1 MPLHTRPH
9 GQSMPLAA
17 ISLAFNAALGAA
29 TLGAALLPCE
39 AAHAQAFDA
48 VRLYSARPG
57 QDGGMYGAVVLSVPQ
72 YSGAA
77 TQRLMLLPVL
87 EYQWRDGWFAGVG
100 NGVGKNFSSNPAQ
113 QYGLRLT
120 ADLGR
125 DENRSPALKG
135 MGDVAPALEFG
146 GFYNQ
151 YLSKEVFLTSS
162 LRYGSGAQKRGL
174 QVDLGAGYSKPLNDT
189 FRVAVGGASTWLNGS
204 SMQSFF
210 GVTPD
215 QARLTGYRNTPSQAG
230 WRDLRINASVSARL
244 GSNLNATLGA
254 SLSRLQGQ
262 AQDSPLSR
270 KDTNRSLVLA
280 VTSYF

>member
-1 MPLHTRPH
+1 MHHLTSPACRR
-9 GQSMPLAA
+9 LAL
-17 ISLAFNAALGAA
+17 SGLALGASL
-29 TLGAALLPCE
+29 LGADLTY
-39 AAHAQAFDA
+39 AQAFDA
-48 VRLYSARPG
+48 VRLFGARPG

-72 YSGAA
+72 YSGADR
-77 TQRLMLLPVL
+77 QRLMLLPVL

-125 DENRSPALKG
+125 DENRSPALRG
-135 MGDVAPALEFG
+135 MGDVSPTLEIG

-151 YLSKEVFLTSS
+151 YLSQEVFLTSS
-162 LRYGSGAQKRGL
+162 LRYGSGAEKRGL
-174 QVDLGAGYSKPLNDT
+174 QLDLGAGYSKPINDT
-189 FRVAVGGASTWLNGS
+189 FRMAIGAASTWLNGS

-210 GVTPD
+210 GVTPS
-215 QARLTGYRNTPSQAG
+215 QSRLSGYPSTPSQAG
-230 WRDLRINASVSARL
+230 WRDVRLNASLSAKL
-244 GSNLNATLGA
+244 GANLNATLGA

-262 AQDSPLSR
+262 AQESPLSK
-270 KDTNRSLVLA
+270 KDTNRSVVLA